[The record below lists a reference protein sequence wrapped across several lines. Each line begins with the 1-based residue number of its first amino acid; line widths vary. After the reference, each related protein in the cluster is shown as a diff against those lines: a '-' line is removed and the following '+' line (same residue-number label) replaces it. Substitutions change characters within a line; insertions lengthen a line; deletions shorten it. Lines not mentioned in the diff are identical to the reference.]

1 MTMMATR
8 TGITEQKTQ
17 AFVDRRNHRM
27 LIGGQWVDALQ
38 NKRIEVINPANETV
52 IGSIPCAQPE
62 DVNKAVGFAKDALEQ
77 DAWGRMRPSARQN
90 LLLKLADLI
99 ERDARIIAELEA
111 VDNGKSADIAQA
123 VDIGLG
129 LEFFRYMAGWAT
141 KIEGSTIDVSVPMA
155 PPEADFFAYTRRE
168 PVGVVA
174 AIIPWNFPFL
184 MACWKIA
191 PALAAGCTVILKPA
205 EQTSLSALYLG
216 ELIEE
221 VGFPAGVVNII
232 TGDGQTTGSALIK
245 HPGINKI
252 SFTGSTKVGQMIGR
266 AAMDNMARVTL
277 ELGGKSP
284 MIVLKDCD
292 PEKAAQ
298 GAAQAIF
305 FNHGQVCSAGSRLYV
320 HRSIFD
326 TVVSRLVE
334 LAEAISMG
342 PGLDSSAQMGPL
354 VSQVQL
360 DRVCQY
366 IESGRKEGARLVT
379 GGERVDRKGYYVQP
393 TIFTSEDDSLV
404 IAREEIFGPVL
415 VVIPLDDVDE
425 AVRRANDSPYG
436 LAASIWSNDLSQV
449 QRLIPKLKAG
459 TVWVNGHNMLD
470 AGVPFGGYK
479 LSGVGR
485 DMGKQSLDSYLE
497 TKSVFM
503 AL

>member
-415 VVIPLDDVDE
+415 VVIPFDDVDE

>member
-1 MTMMATR
+1 MNMMANK

-17 AFVDRRNHRM
+17 TFVDRQNHRM
-27 LIGGQWVDALQ
+27 LIGGQWVDALN
-38 NKRIEVINPANETV
+38 NKRIEVINPADETV

-62 DVNKAVGFAKDALEQ
+62 DVNKAVSFAKDALEQ

-111 VDNGKSADIAQA
+111 VDNGKSADIALA
-123 VDIGLG
+123 VDVGLG

-141 KIEGSTIDVSVPMA
+141 KIEGSTLDVSLPMA

-216 ELIEE
+216 QLIEE

-232 TGDGQTTGSALIK
+232 TGDGQTTGSALTK

-252 SFTGSTKVGQMIGR
+252 SFTGSTQVGQMIGR

-334 LAEAISMG
+334 LAEAIPMG

-379 GGERVDRKGYYVQP
+379 GGERVDRKGYYVKP
-393 TIFTSEDDSLV
+393 TIFTSEDDRLA

-415 VVIPLDDVDE
+415 VVIPFDDVDE

-436 LAASIWSNDLSQV
+436 LAASIWSNDLSLV

>member
-1 MTMMATR
+1 MTNMTSEAAN
-8 TGITEQKTQ
+8 IEQKAR
-17 AFVDRRNHRM
+17 AFLECLNHRM
-27 LIGGQWVDALQ
+27 LIGGQWVDAQ
-38 NKRIEVINPANETV
+38 EDKRLKVVNPADETV
-52 IGSIPCAQPE
+52 IGSIPSAHSE
-62 DVNKAVGFAKDALEQ
+62 DVNKAVGCAKNALEH

-99 ERDARIIAELEA
+99 ERDARVIAELEA
-111 VDNGKSADIAQA
+111 IDNGKSAAIAQA

-129 LEFFRYMAGWAT
+129 LEFVRYMAGWAT
-141 KIEGSTIDVSVPMA
+141 KIEGSTLDVSVPIA

-184 MACWKIA
+184 MACWKLS
-191 PALAAGCTVILKPA
+191 PALAAGCTVVLKPA
-205 EQTSLSALYLG
+205 EQTSLTALYLG
-216 ELIEE
+216 ELINEA
-221 VGFPAGVVNII
+221 GFPAGVVNII
-232 TGDGQTTGSALIK
+232 TGDGQNAGSALIK
-245 HPGINKI
+245 HPDINKI
-252 SFTGSTKVGQMIGR
+252 SFTGSTQVGQLIGR

-326 TVVSRLVE
+326 TVVNRLKE
-334 LAEAISMG
+334 LAEAIPMG
-342 PGLDSSAQMGPL
+342 PGLDPAAQMGPL

-379 GGERVDRKGYYVQP
+379 GGERADRTGYYVKP
-393 TIFTSEDDSLV
+393 TIFASEDDSLG

-415 VVIPLDDVDE
+415 VAMPFDDVDD
-425 AVRRANDSPYG
+425 VVLRANDSRYG

-470 AGVPFGGYK
+470 ACVPFGGYK
-479 LSGVGR
+479 LSGFGR
-485 DMGKQSLDSYLE
+485 DMGRQSLDSYLE

>member
-1 MTMMATR
+1 MMATR

-415 VVIPLDDVDE
+415 VVIPFDDVDE

>member
-1 MTMMATR
+1 MSKMTNEAWK
-8 TGITEQKTQ
+8 IEPKTQ
-17 AFVDRRNHRM
+17 AFLGRQNHRM
-27 LIGGQWVDALQ
+27 LIGGQWVDALD
-38 NKRIEVINPANETV
+38 NKHIQVVNPADETV
-52 IGSIPCAQPE
+52 IGSIASAQSK
-62 DVNKAVGFAKDALEQ
+62 DVDKAVSCAKDALEQ
-77 DAWGRMRPSARQN
+77 GAWARMRPSARQN
-90 LLLKLADLI
+90 MLLKLADLI

-111 VDNGKSADIAQA
+111 IDNGKSAAIAQA
-123 VDIGLG
+123 VDVTLG

-141 KIEGSTIDVSVPMA
+141 KIEGSTLDVSMPFA

-184 MACWKIA
+184 MACWKLA
-191 PALAAGCTVILKPA
+191 PALAAGCTVVLKPA
-205 EQTSLSALYLG
+205 EQTSFSALYLG

-221 VGFPAGVVNII
+221 ANFPSGVVNII
-232 TGDGQTTGSALIK
+232 TGDGQNAGSALIK
-245 HPGINKI
+245 HPDINKI
-252 SFTGSTKVGQMIGR
+252 SFTGSTQVGQLIGR

-284 MIVLKDCD
+284 MIVLADCD

-298 GAAQAIF
+298 GAAIAIF
-305 FNHGQVCSAGSRLYV
+305 FNHGQTCSAGSRLYV

-326 TVVSRLVE
+326 TVITRLAE
-334 LAEAISMG
+334 LAEAIPMG
-342 PGLDSSAQMGPL
+342 SGLDPATQMGPL
-354 VSQVQL
+354 ISEAQL
-360 DRVCQY
+360 DRVCKY
-366 IESGRKEGARLVT
+366 IEIGRKEGARVVT
-379 GGERVDRKGYYVQP
+379 GGKRADRKGYYVQP
-393 TIFTSEDDSLV
+393 TIFASEDDNLS

-415 VVIPLDDVDE
+415 VAIPFDDIDDVVD
-425 AVRRANDSPYG
+425 RANDSRYG

-449 QRLIPKLKAG
+449 QLLIPRLKAG

-470 AGVPFGGYK
+470 ANVPFGGYK

>member
-1 MTMMATR
+1 MNKMTNEAAN
-8 TGITEQKTQ
+8 IEQKTQ
-17 AFVDRRNHRM
+17 AFLDRQNHRM
-27 LIGGQWVDALQ
+27 LIGGQWVDAAGNERMQ
-38 NKRIEVINPANETV
+38 VVNPAEETV
-52 IGSIPCAQPE
+52 IGTIPSAHSS
-62 DVNKAVGFAKDALEQ
+62 DVNQAVDCAKNALKQ
-77 DAWGRMRPSARQN
+77 GTWGRMRPSARQN

-111 VDNGKSADIAQA
+111 IDNGKSAAIAQA

-141 KIEGSTIDVSVPMA
+141 KIEGSTLDVSMPFA

-184 MACWKIA
+184 MACWKLA
-191 PALAAGCTVILKPA
+191 PALAAGCTVVLKPA

-216 ELIEE
+216 ELIKEAN
-221 VGFPAGVVNII
+221 FPDGVVNII
-232 TGDGQTTGSALIK
+232 TGEGQSTGSALIK
-245 HPGINKI
+245 HSDINKI
-252 SFTGSTKVGQMIGR
+252 TFTGSTQVGQLIGR

-284 MIVLKDCD
+284 MIVLADCD

-298 GAAQAIF
+298 GAAAAIF
-305 FNHGQVCSAGSRLYV
+305 FNHGQTCSAGSRLYV

-326 TVVSRLVE
+326 TVVNR
-334 LAEAISMG
+334 LAELSEAIPMG
-342 PGLDSSAQMGPL
+342 PGLDPAAQMGPL

-366 IESGRKEGARLVT
+366 IETGRQEGARVVT
-379 GGERVDRKGYYVQP
+379 GGERADRKGYYVKP
-393 TIFTSEDDSLV
+393 TIFASEDDSLV

-415 VVIPLDDVDE
+415 VAIPFDDVDD
-425 AVRRANDSPYG
+425 VVQRANDSRYG

-449 QRLIPKLKAG
+449 QRIIPRLKAG

-470 AGVPFGGYK
+470 ANVPFGGYK

-485 DMGKQSLDSYLE
+485 DMGRQSLDSYLE

>member
-1 MTMMATR
+1 MNMMATK

-17 AFVDRRNHRM
+17 AFVDRQNHRM

-62 DVNKAVGFAKDALEQ
+62 DVNTAVGFAKDALEQ
-77 DAWGRMRPSARQN
+77 GAWGQMRPSSRQN

-123 VDIGLG
+123 VDVGLG
-129 LEFFRYMAGWAT
+129 LDFFRYMAGWAT

-252 SFTGSTKVGQMIGR
+252 SFTGSTQVGQMIGR

-379 GGERVDRKGYYVQP
+379 GGERVDRKGYYVKP

-415 VVIPLDDVDE
+415 VVIPFDDVDE

>member
-1 MTMMATR
+1 MNTMTNELANTQ
-8 TGITEQKTQ
+8 QKTHS
-17 AFVDRRNHRM
+17 FLDRQNHRM
-27 LIGGQWVDALQ
+27 LIGGKWVDALNGERLQ
-38 NKRIEVINPANETV
+38 IVNPADEAI
-52 IGSIPCAQPE
+52 IGSIPSAHAE
-62 DVNKAVGFAKDALEQ
+62 DVNNAVECAKNALEHETW
-77 DAWGRMRPSARQN
+77 ARMRPSTRQN

-99 ERDARIIAELEA
+99 ERDARVIAELEA
-111 VDNGKSADIAQA
+111 IDNGKSAAIAQA

-129 LEFFRYMAGWAT
+129 LEFFRYMAGWTT
-141 KIEGSTIDVSVPMA
+141 KIEGSTLDVSVPFA

-184 MACWKIA
+184 MACWKLA

-221 VGFPAGVVNII
+221 ANFPEGVVNIV
-232 TGDGQTTGSALIK
+232 TGDGQNAGSALTG

-252 SFTGSTKVGQMIGR
+252 SFTGSTQVGQVIGR

-284 MIVLKDCD
+284 MIVLGDCD

-298 GAAQAIF
+298 GAATAIF
-305 FNHGQVCSAGSRLYV
+305 FNHGQTCSAGSRLYI

-326 TVVSRLVE
+326 EVVTRLSE
-334 LAEAISMG
+334 LAETIPLGS
-342 PGLDSSAQMGPL
+342 GLDPATEMGPL

-360 DRVCQY
+360 DRVCHF
-366 IESGRKEGARLVT
+366 IKKGREEGAKLVT
-379 GGERVDRKGYYVQP
+379 GGERADRKGYYVKP

-404 IAREEIFGPVL
+404 IAKEEIFGPVL
-415 VVIPLDDVDE
+415 VAIPFDDEDDV
-425 AVRRANDSPYG
+425 VLRANDSRYG
-436 LAASIWSNDLSQV
+436 LAASIWSNDLSRV
-449 QRLIPKLKAG
+449 QRIIPKLKAG
-459 TVWVNGHNMLD
+459 TVWVNGHNLLD
-470 AGVPFGGYK
+470 ANVPFGGYK

-485 DMGKQSLDSYLE
+485 DMGKHSLDSYLE

>member
-1 MTMMATR
+1 MANK

-17 AFVDRRNHRM
+17 AFVDCQNHRM
-27 LIGGQWVDALQ
+27 LIGGQWVDALN

-52 IGSIPCAQPE
+52 IGNIPCAQPE
-62 DVNKAVGFAKDALEQ
+62 DVNKAVSFAKDALEQ

-111 VDNGKSADIAQA
+111 VDNGKSADIALA
-123 VDIGLG
+123 VDVGLG

-141 KIEGSTIDVSVPMA
+141 KIEGSTLDVSVPMA

-216 ELIEE
+216 QLIEE

-232 TGDGQTTGSALIK
+232 TGDGQTTGSALTK

-252 SFTGSTKVGQMIGR
+252 SFTGSTQVGQMIGR

-334 LAEAISMG
+334 LAEAIPMG

-379 GGERVDRKGYYVQP
+379 GGERVDRKGYYVKP

-415 VVIPLDDVDE
+415 VVIPFDDVDE

-436 LAASIWSNDLSQV
+436 LAASIWSNDLSLV

>member
-1 MTMMATR
+1 MNTMTNELANTQ
-8 TGITEQKTQ
+8 QKTRS
-17 AFVDRRNHRM
+17 FLDRQNHRM
-27 LIGGQWVDALQ
+27 LIGGKWVDALNGERLQ
-38 NKRIEVINPANETV
+38 IVNPADEAI
-52 IGSIPCAQPE
+52 IGSIPSAHAE
-62 DVNKAVGFAKDALEQ
+62 DVDIAVECAKNALEHE
-77 DAWGRMRPSARQN
+77 DWARMRPSTRQN
-90 LLLKLADLI
+90 LLLKLANLI
-99 ERDARIIAELEA
+99 ERDARVIAELEA
-111 VDNGKSADIAQA
+111 MDNGKSAAIAQA

-129 LEFFRYMAGWAT
+129 LEFFRYMAGWTT
-141 KIEGSTIDVSVPMA
+141 KIEGSTLDVSVPFA

-184 MACWKIA
+184 MACLKLA
-191 PALAAGCTVILKPA
+191 PALAAGCTVVLKPA

-221 VGFPAGVVNII
+221 AGFPEGVVNIV
-232 TGDGQTTGSALIK
+232 TGDGQNTGSPLTQ

-252 SFTGSTKVGQMIGR
+252 SFTGSTQVGQVIGR

-284 MIVLKDCD
+284 MIVLGDCD

-298 GAAQAIF
+298 GAATAIF
-305 FNHGQVCSAGSRLYV
+305 FNHGQACSAGSRLYI

-326 TVVSRLVE
+326 EVVTRLSE
-334 LAEAISMG
+334 LAETIPLGS
-342 PGLDSSAQMGPL
+342 GLDPATEMGPL

-360 DRVCQY
+360 DRVCHF
-366 IESGRKEGARLVT
+366 IKKGREEGAKLIT
-379 GGERVDRKGYYVQP
+379 GGERADRKGYYVKP

-404 IAREEIFGPVL
+404 IAKEEIFGPVL
-415 VVIPLDDVDE
+415 VAIPFDDEDDV
-425 AVRRANDSPYG
+425 VLRANDSRYG
-436 LAASIWSNDLSQV
+436 LAASIWSNDLSRV
-449 QRLIPKLKAG
+449 QRIIPKLKAG
-459 TVWVNGHNMLD
+459 TVWVNGHNLLD
-470 AGVPFGGYK
+470 ANVPFGGYK

-497 TKSVFM
+497 TKSIFM

>member
-1 MTMMATR
+1 MNKMTNEVAN
-8 TGITEQKTQ
+8 IEQKTQ
-17 AFVDRRNHRM
+17 AFLDRQNHRM
-27 LIGGQWVDALQ
+27 LIGGQWVDAAGNERMQ
-38 NKRIEVINPANETV
+38 VVNPAEETV
-52 IGSIPCAQPE
+52 IGTIPSAHSS
-62 DVNKAVGFAKDALEQ
+62 DVNQAVDYAKNALEQ
-77 DAWGRMRPSARQN
+77 GAWGRMRPSARQN

-111 VDNGKSADIAQA
+111 IDNGKSAAIAQA

-129 LEFFRYMAGWAT
+129 LDFFRYMAGWAT
-141 KIEGSTIDVSVPMA
+141 KIEGSTLDVSMPFA

-184 MACWKIA
+184 MACWKLA
-191 PALAAGCTVILKPA
+191 PALAAGCTVVLKPA

-216 ELIEE
+216 ELIKEAN
-221 VGFPAGVVNII
+221 FPDGVVNII
-232 TGDGQTTGSALIK
+232 TGEGQSTGSALIK
-245 HPGINKI
+245 HPDINKI
-252 SFTGSTKVGQMIGR
+252 TFTGSTQVGQLIGR
-266 AAMDNMARVTL
+266 TAMDNMARVTL

-284 MIVLKDCD
+284 MIVLADCD
-292 PEKAAQ
+292 PETAAQ
-298 GAAQAIF
+298 GAAAAIF
-305 FNHGQVCSAGSRLYV
+305 FNHGQTCSAGSRLYV

-326 TVVSRLVE
+326 TVVNRLAE
-334 LAEAISMG
+334 LAEAIPMG
-342 PGLDSSAQMGPL
+342 PGLDPAAQMGPL

-366 IESGRKEGARLVT
+366 IETGRQEGARLVT
-379 GGERVDRKGYYVQP
+379 GGDRADRKGYYVEP
-393 TIFTSEDDSLV
+393 TIFASEDDNLV

-415 VVIPLDDVDE
+415 VAIPFDDVDD
-425 AVRRANDSPYG
+425 VVQRANDSRYG

-449 QRLIPKLKAG
+449 QRIIPRLKAG

-470 AGVPFGGYK
+470 ANVPFGGYK

>member
-1 MTMMATR
+1 MNMMATK
-8 TGITEQKTQ
+8 TGITEHKTQ
-17 AFVDRRNHRM
+17 AFVDRQNHRM
-27 LIGGQWVDALQ
+27 LIGGQWVDAAQ
-38 NKRIEVINPANETV
+38 NKRMEVINPANETV

-62 DVNKAVGFAKDALEQ
+62 DVNKAVVCAKDALEQ

-123 VDIGLG
+123 VDVGLG
-129 LEFFRYMAGWAT
+129 LEFCRYMAGWAT
-141 KIEGSTIDVSVPMA
+141 KIEGSTLDVSVPMA

-221 VGFPAGVVNII
+221 VGFPPGVVNII
-232 TGDGQTTGSALIK
+232 TGDGQTTGSALTK

-252 SFTGSTKVGQMIGR
+252 SFTGSTQVGQMIGR

-379 GGERVDRKGYYVQP
+379 GGERVDRKGYYVKP

-415 VVIPLDDVDE
+415 VVIPFDDVDE
-425 AVRRANDSPYG
+425 AVHRANDSPYG

>member
-1 MTMMATR
+1 MTNELANTQ
-8 TGITEQKTQ
+8 QKTR
-17 AFVDRRNHRM
+17 AFIDRQNHSM
-27 LIGGQWVDALQ
+27 LVGGQWVDALNGERLQ
-38 NKRIEVINPANETV
+38 VVNPADEAI
-52 IGSIPCAQPE
+52 IGSIPSAHAE
-62 DVNKAVGFAKDALEQ
+62 DVDIAVKCAINALEHGEW
-77 DAWGRMRPSARQN
+77 ARMRPSTRQN

-99 ERDARIIAELEA
+99 ERDARVIAELEA
-111 VDNGKSADIAQA
+111 IDNGKSAAIAQA

-129 LEFFRYMAGWAT
+129 LEFFRYMAGWTT
-141 KIEGSTIDVSVPMA
+141 KIEGSTLDVSVPFA

-184 MACWKIA
+184 MACWKLA
-191 PALAAGCTVILKPA
+191 PALAAGCTVVLKPA

-221 VGFPAGVVNII
+221 AGFPDGVVNIV
-232 TGDGQTTGSALIK
+232 TGDGQNAGSALTE

-252 SFTGSTKVGQMIGR
+252 SFTGSTQVGQVIGR

-284 MIVLKDCD
+284 MIVLGDCD

-298 GAAQAIF
+298 GAATAIF
-305 FNHGQVCSAGSRLYV
+305 FNHGQTCSAGSRLYI

-326 TVVSRLVE
+326 EVVSRLTE
-334 LAEAISMG
+334 LAETIPLGS
-342 PGLDSSAQMGPL
+342 GLDPATEMGPL

-360 DRVCQY
+360 DRVCHF
-366 IESGRKEGARLVT
+366 IEKGREEGAKLVT
-379 GGERVDRKGYYVQP
+379 GGERADRKGYYVKP

-404 IAREEIFGPVL
+404 IAKEEIFGPVL
-415 VVIPLDDVDE
+415 VAIPFDDEDDV
-425 AVRRANDSPYG
+425 VLRANDSRYG
-436 LAASIWSNDLSQV
+436 LAASIWSNDLSRV
-449 QRLIPKLKAG
+449 QRIVPKLKAG
-459 TVWVNGHNMLD
+459 TVWVNGHNLLD
-470 AGVPFGGYK
+470 ANVPFGGYK

>member
-1 MTMMATR
+1 MSTLISEIANTDQKTR
-8 TGITEQKTQ
+8 TFLERK
-17 AFVDRRNHRM
+17 NHRM
-27 LIGGQWVDALQ
+27 LINGQWVDSLEG
-38 NKRIEVINPANETV
+38 KRLEIVNPADEEV
-52 IGSIPCAQPE
+52 IGSIPSAQAE
-62 DVNKAVGFAKDALEQ
+62 DIDSAVKSAKKALEHS
-77 DAWGRMRPSARQN
+77 AWAKVRPSARQN
-90 LLLKLADLI
+90 LLLTLANLI

-111 VDNGKSADIAQA
+111 IDNGKSAAIAQA

-141 KIEGSTIDVSVPMA
+141 KIEGSTLDVSVPFA
-155 PPEADFFAYTRRE
+155 PPEADFFAYTRQE

-184 MACWKIA
+184 MACWKLA
-191 PALAAGCTVILKPA
+191 PALAAGCTVVLKPA

-216 ELIEE
+216 KLIEE
-221 VGFPAGVVNII
+221 ANFPEGVVNIV
-232 TGDGQTTGSALIK
+232 TGEGQNAGAALTR
-245 HPGINKI
+245 HPDINKI
-252 SFTGSTKVGQMIGR
+252 SFTGSTQVGQIIGR

-284 MIVLKDCD
+284 MIVLEDCD

-298 GAAQAIF
+298 GAATAIF
-305 FNHGQVCSAGSRLYV
+305 FNHGQTCSAGSRLYV

-326 TVVSRLVE
+326 KVVSRLAE
-334 LAEAISMG
+334 MAEAIPMG
-342 PGLDSSAQMGPL
+342 SGLDTTTEMGPL

-366 IESGRKEGARLVT
+366 IEEGRQAGARLVT
-379 GGERVDRKGYYVQP
+379 GGDRADRKGYYVKP
-393 TIFTSEDDSLV
+393 TIFTTDDDSQV
-404 IAREEIFGPVL
+404 IVKEEIFGPVL
-415 VVIPLDDVDE
+415 VAIPFDEVDDV
-425 AVRRANDSPYG
+425 VLRANDSPYG

-449 QRLIPKLKAG
+449 QRLVPRLKAG
-459 TVWVNGHNMLD
+459 TVWVNGHNLLD
-470 AGVPFGGYK
+470 ANVPFGGYK

-503 AL
+503 SL

>member
-1 MTMMATR
+1 MNKMTNEPA
-8 TGITEQKTQ
+8 GIEQKTQ
-17 AFVDRRNHRM
+17 AFLDRQNHRM
-27 LIGGQWVDALQ
+27 LIGGQWVDALE
-38 NKRIEVINPANETV
+38 NKRMQVVNPAEETV
-52 IGSIPCAQPE
+52 IGSIPSAHSD
-62 DVNKAVGFAKDALEQ
+62 DVNKAVGCAKAALEQ
-77 DAWGRMRPSARQN
+77 GAWGKMRPSGRQN
-90 LLLKLADLI
+90 MLLKLADLI
-99 ERDARIIAELEA
+99 ERDARVIAELEA
-111 VDNGKSADIAQA
+111 IDNGKSAAIAQA

-141 KIEGSTIDVSVPMA
+141 KIEGSTLDVSMPFA
-155 PPEADFFAYTRRE
+155 PPDADFFAYTRRE

-184 MACWKIA
+184 MACWKLA
-191 PALAAGCTVILKPA
+191 PELAAGCTVVLKPA

-216 ELIEE
+216 KLIGEAN
-221 VGFPAGVVNII
+221 FPDGVVNIV
-232 TGDGQTTGSALIK
+232 TGDGQSTGSALIT
-245 HPGINKI
+245 HPDINKI
-252 SFTGSTKVGQMIGR
+252 SFTGSTQVGQLIGR

-284 MIVLKDCD
+284 MIVLEDCD

-298 GAAQAIF
+298 GAAVAIF
-305 FNHGQVCSAGSRLYV
+305 FNHGQTCSAGSRLYV

-326 TVVSRLVE
+326 TVVNRLAE
-334 LAEAISMG
+334 LAEAIPMG
-342 PGLDSSAQMGPL
+342 PGLDPAAQMGPL

-360 DRVCQY
+360 DRVCHY
-366 IESGRKEGARLVT
+366 IETGCQEGARLVT
-379 GGERVDRKGYYVQP
+379 GGERADRKGYYVKP
-393 TIFTSEDDSLV
+393 TIFASEDDSLV

-415 VVIPLDDVDE
+415 VAIPFDDVDDVVE
-425 AVRRANDSPYG
+425 RANDSRYG

-449 QRLIPKLKAG
+449 QRLIPRLKAG

-470 AGVPFGGYK
+470 SNVPFGGYK

-485 DMGKQSLDSYLE
+485 DMGKQSLESYLE